1 LSLIL
6 QNVKKLGVFAT
17 ILASILAL
25 IQIWNWLAPNPAR
38 LRVLVK
44 QDEVQIPSAYREY
57 LHSLDSSYQG
67 RKPLI
72 EIHDT
77 TATALKNSSSLIYLR
92 EDLAAMRAF
101 AESAPII
108 FRFGDP
114 HVITVKIVNVGWKVA
129 NDVKVLFANEGF
141 VEISKDGTA
150 VNAAQNKGWIDL
162 GALEPSS
169 QFIVTMW
176 TTGSRE
182 GVRVLSD
189 GGAGNVRDWYVSRD
203 ENRWVIG
210 FGPTGIMFFFFIAL
224 VVVVWLLGVVVN
236 AIKSPAE
243 RPVEKQEETEAHPPN
258 PRESRSS

>member
-1 LSLIL
+1 
-6 QNVKKLGVFAT
+6 VKKLGIFAT

-67 RKPLI
+67 RKPLV

-77 TATALKNSSSLIYLR
+77 TAAALKNSSSLIYLKD
-92 EDLAAMRAF
+92 DLAAMRAF
-101 AESAPII
+101 AESVPMI
-108 FRFGDP
+108 FRFSDP
-114 HVITVKIVNVGWKVA
+114 HVITVKIVNVGWKIA
-129 NDVKVLFANEGF
+129 NDVKVLFTNEGF
-141 VEISKDGTA
+141 VEITKDGTA

-189 GGAGNVRDWYVSRD
+189 EGAANVGDWYVSRD

-210 FGPTGIMFFFFIAL
+210 FGLTEIVFFSFLAL
-224 VVVVWLLGVVVN
+224 IVVVSLFGVLVS
-236 AIKSPAE
+236 ATESPAE
-243 RPVEKQEETEAHPPN
+243 RAVEKQEKTEAHPPN
-258 PRESRSS
+258 PGESGSS